1 MRFKHVKSFNFPS
14 KKTTNRV
21 GCDATGDDRGT
32 PTAFNPDSSHTSLS
46 KNVFIVTDFVF
57 FFLLFLRF
65 SSAAGNFSQTQS
77 AINQMKLYMRTLK
90 AGDCFGSMSLPQ
102 NRQKTPS
109 SARPPTSSLKC
120 FLLLDNGSK
129 RR

>member
-57 FFLLFLRF
+57 FFVI
-65 SSAAGNFSQTQS
+65 S
-77 AINQMKLYMRTLK
+77 AILVRSGKFFPNPERNKSNEIIHADLESGRGGRLFRFHVLAPESPEDAKQRSPTDVVPEMLF
-90 AGDCFGSMSLPQ
+90 A
-102 NRQKTPS
+102 
-109 SARPPTSSLKC
+109 AR
-120 FLLLDNGSK
+120 
-129 RR
+129 